1 MVKNTPANAGD
12 IIDPWVWKIPWRR
25 AWQPTPVFLPGE
37 SHGQRSLGATVQRV
51 AKSWTQLKGLRIHTL
66 TGDNRG
72 DLNMN
77 CLLDSY
83 INVKFLD
90 FDIVIMSENVFILRR

>member
-1 MVKNTPANAGD
+1 MARG
-12 IIDPWVWKIPWRR
+12 PW
-25 AWQPTPVFLPGE
+25 Q
-37 SHGQRSLGATVQRV
+37 ATVQRV
-51 AKSWTQLKGLRIHTL
+51 AKSWTQLKRLRVHTR

-90 FDIVIMSENVFILRR
+90 FDTVIMSENVFILRR